1 MEFLKLLGLSEDQ
14 IKKAS
19 EGTPEE
25 MQEIADKY
33 KDSIKESVI
42 NNPANYK
49 AIADKEKLGA
59 IKVAE
64 KKIAK
69 VLGVT
74 IEDTDNVDSLLEK
87 GRKQLISNSELT
99 AQELQTKLADAEG
112 KLIQF
117 EKETIPAIR
126 LEEQSKVNQVYIDLA
141 LNTSASKLEKSILPI
156 EDRILIGKSKLQS
169 MGLELGYDNEKKVV
183 VVKQKE
189 TGLLPQIG
197 EKTYQL
203 NDLDGVFSA
212 VLEPYNQKSN
222 GGGQN
227 PPPVNGL
234 PIQPQAGAGKVN
246 ALAEQR
252 MKEIEAKIAQEH

>member
-25 MQEIADKY
+25 QQEIADTY

-69 VLGVT
+69 ILGVT

-99 AQELQTKLADAEG
+99 AQELQTKLADVEG

-169 MGLELGYDNEKKVV
+169 MGLELGYDGEKKSVI
-183 VVKQKE
+183 VKQKE

-197 EKTYQL
+197 DKTYQL

-227 PPPVNGL
+227 PPANNG
-234 PIQPQAGAGKVN
+234 QPFTPPAGAVKLN
-246 ALAEQR
+246 HIAEAR
-252 MKEIEAKIAQEH
+252 IKELEAKTNQ

>member
-1 MEFLKLLGLSEDQ
+1 MEFLKLLGLTDDQ
-14 IKKAS
+14 ITKAIT
-19 EGTPEE
+19 GTAEE
-25 MQEIADKY
+25 QQAIIDAH
-33 KDSIKESVI
+33 KDAIKESVI

-69 VLGVT
+69 ILGVT
-74 IEDTDNVDSLLEK
+74 IEDTDNVDTLLEK

-117 EKETIPAIR
+117 DKEIIPAIR
-126 LEEQSKVNQVYIDLA
+126 LEEQSKVSQVYIDMA
-141 LNTSASKLEKSILPI
+141 LSTSASKLDKSILPI
-156 EDRILIGKSKLQS
+156 EDRILIGKSKLSS
-169 MGLELGYDNEKKVV
+169 MGLELGYDSEKRSVI
-183 VVKQKE
+183 VKQKE
-189 TGLLPQIG
+189 TGLLPQIND
-197 EKTYQL
+197 KTYQL

-222 GGGQN
+222 GGVQPTTPSTTQTIVPAGTTRLN
-227 PPPVNGL
+227 P
-234 PIQPQAGAGKVN
+234 I
-246 ALAEQR
+246 AEAR
-252 MKEIEAKIAQEH
+252 IKELEAKTNAER